1 MSTTPRPLIPTGS
14 PPWPAIP
21 SVNTNTSSWSTS
33 MNTVVSG
40 WDRLTPSPCASWIS
54 RPISTP
60 SCPEVS
66 GNRLSRR
73 RARTAKVPEVPLV
86 SAIAAAE
93 IASGVFATRSGRHTR
108 AMPGTSRIR
117 SAIWP
122 TACAQAASPRR
133 SPSATRSR
141 MTPSRWRRSTG
152 TPRSRDRGA
161 DVAVQDAFEL
171 LPVPPL
177 EHDLTQLEQH
187 ARLIGALRS
196 AGSGERRHS
205 PSVPAENPYPE
216 RMAVLLP
223 GFPGASRSRE
233 TGASPSVFCAARP
246 HSLST

>member
-108 AMPGTSRIR
+108 TMPGTSRIR

-152 TPRSRDRGA
+152 TSRSLT
-161 DVAVQDAFEL
+161 AVRM
-171 LPVPPL
+171 LPCKIRSNCCLFRPL
-177 EHDLTQLEQH
+177 ST
-187 ARLIGALRS
+187 I
-196 AGSGERRHS
+196 S
-205 PSVPAENPYPE
+205 PSLISTHGSSGPCGPWGAGNCGTPLVCQQKIHIPNKWRYCF
-216 RMAVLLP
+216 R
-223 GFPGASRSRE
+223 GFPGASTSRE
-233 TGASPSVFCAARP
+233 PGANPSVFRVPRP
-246 HSLST
+246 